1 MSDFTHA
8 VRALRKSP
16 RFSLV
21 AVLTIAVGIAA
32 NTALFSVYDRLVLN
46 PVTIPDP
53 SSLVAIWSNNPQL
66 NFNAPAVS
74 WPRYE
79 ELRQQARSVE
89 SLAITA
95 FDNFTLTGNGEPAQL
110 NGQRVS
116 ASFFPTLGIGPAL
129 GRNFRDEEDLPNGPA
144 VCIISHEL
152 WQTRFGGRATL
163 VGETITLNGQPW
175 EVVGIAPP
183 RLSAPFSQVQLFAPR
198 VFEVAGLTAAQIQAG
213 AGYAQPIA
221 RLKDGV
227 SLPQAAAELA
237 AISRAS
243 KERFATRLDANN
255 TTVPLMFVASLVGSL
270 EPTFYTLIGAVGFVL
285 LIACANVASLF
296 LGRLT
301 ARRKEIAVRQA
312 IGATRTRVVKQFLI
326 ESVVFSIAAGALGL
340 LLAMWAVSA
349 VQSIVASQLPPN
361 TVITLNWRALLFT
374 GTVTAI
380 TALLVGL
387 APALQA
393 SRAHLVDVLK
403 DSARGSSGARGRRF
417 RSTLIVVEVA
427 LSVVLLVGSTLLM
440 VSFIQ
445 LQRTP
450 PGFEAKG
457 AAAAF
462 VGIPTTRYSTSPQ
475 QAEFFAQVIER
486 LRAQPGV
493 TDAAAAIG
501 LPMSG
506 FNPRA
511 PYSVRGRPI
520 LPLPQRPLANLGI
533 VSEDYFR
540 LMRITLVSGRTFT
553 AADRDGAPG
562 VCIINESLA
571 KRLFPGEQPLGHEL
585 LRGRDAELGAEI
597 VGVIRDVKT
606 NGLNAPPPDEIYYPM
621 RQLGRP
627 GMAVVGR
634 VDGDPAS
641 LQSALRN
648 AVAAVD
654 KNQPISFFATLETNI
669 SQSLGAQRIVAS
681 LTAVFAGLALVL
693 SAVGLYSVL
702 AYAVSQRRAEI
713 GIRMALGAKR
723 AQVVRLIMQSGLQLV
738 TVGLAIGLAGA
749 AGAARLIRT
758 LLFNVQPLDPLVY
771 GGVALLF
778 LAISALACLLP
789 SLGASRIDPLLV
801 LRSE

>member
-1 MSDFTHA
+1 MSDFAHA

-16 RFSLV
+16 GFSLV

-53 SSLVAIWSNNPQL
+53 SSLVAIWTNNPQL
-66 NFNAPAVS
+66 NFN
-74 WPRYE
+74 
-79 ELRQQARSVE
+79 
-89 SLAITA
+89 
-95 FDNFTLTGNGEPAQL
+95 
-110 NGQRVS
+110 
-116 ASFFPTLGIGPAL
+116 
-129 GRNFRDEEDLPNGPA
+129 
-144 VCIISHEL
+144 
-152 WQTRFGGRATL
+152 
-163 VGETITLNGQPW
+163 
-175 EVVGIAPP
+175 
-183 RLSAPFSQVQLFAPR
+183 
-198 VFEVAGLTAAQIQAG
+198 
-213 AGYAQPIA
+213 
-221 RLKDGV
+221 
-227 SLPQAAAELA
+227 
-237 AISRAS
+237 
-243 KERFATRLDANN
+243 
-255 TTVPLMFVASLVGSL
+255 
-270 EPTFYTLIGAVGFVL
+270 
-285 LIACANVASLF
+285 
-296 LGRLT
+296 
-301 ARRKEIAVRQA
+301 
-312 IGATRTRVVKQFLI
+312 
-326 ESVVFSIAAGALGL
+326 
-340 LLAMWAVSA
+340 
-349 VQSIVASQLPPN
+349 
-361 TVITLNWRALLFT
+361 
-374 GTVTAI
+374 
-380 TALLVGL
+380 

-393 SRAHLVDVLK
+393 SRAHLVEVLK

-417 RSTLIVVEVA
+417 RSTLIVAEVA

-440 VSFIQ
+440 VSFLR

-462 VGIPTTRYSTSPQ
+462 VGVPTTRYATSAQ
-475 QAEFFAQVIER
+475 QAEFFAQVIEQ
-486 LRAQPGV
+486 LRAQAGV

-501 LPMSG
+501 LPLSG

-540 LMRITLVSGRTFT
+540 LMRISLVSGRAFT
-553 AADRDGAPG
+553 AGDRDGAPG
-562 VCIINESLA
+562 VCIVNESLA
-571 KRLFPGEQPLGHEL
+571 KRLFPGEQALGQVL

-634 VDGDPAS
+634 VGPSTAGSPSSGQARSTGSSLSSGQADAAS
-641 LQSALRN
+641 LQGAIRA

-681 LTAVFAGLALVL
+681 LTAIFAGLALVL

-723 AQVVRLIMQSGLQLV
+723 AQVVLLVMQGGLQLV
-738 TVGLAIGLAGA
+738 AVGLALGLAGA

-758 LLFNVQPLDPLVY
+758 LLFDIQPLDPIVY
-771 GGVALLF
+771 GGVAVLF
-778 LAISALACLLP
+778 TAVAALACLLP
-789 SLGASRIDPLLV
+789 SLVASRIDPLV
-801 LRSE
+801 ALRSE